1 MVLAPFLQ
9 FIYPRLLRLCRS
21 PLPLGQALPPLLS
34 LLQQL
39 VRVLCRQG
47 SGGPRPGPG
56 PVSYAD
62 ILSSLYSNH
71 GAAAA
76 GAAGAKADQVRVSL
90 HVAPVAVYFLT
101 EVRSLLLQA
110 PLSKHALVQLSQCV
124 AAVCLCE
131 AVPAAQRQQAVLHF
145 VADIEQRDDQVRQL
159 ALLCLGK
166 SEVNLVDKKLR
177 IMLFEDSVQ

>member
-47 SGGPRPGPG
+47 SGGPRPVS
-56 PVSYAD
+56 VSYAD

-131 AVPAAQRQQAVLHF
+131 AVPAAQRHQAVLHF

-166 SEVNLVDKKLR
+166 SEINLVDKKLR
-177 IMLFEDSVQ
+177 IMLVYS